1 MSLSV
6 KAICAS
12 CRNLEVVD
20 LSGSNITNSDV
31 KALISRCPTISE
43 LTLLNSN
50 KLTDDVFEHL
60 SQKLKYLRVLK
71 LGGNE
76 HESQRSLT
84 QEGL

>member
-1 MSLSV
+1 M
-6 KAICAS
+6 
-12 CRNLEVVD
+12 
-20 LSGSNITNSDV
+20 SGSNITNSDV
-31 KALISRCPTISE
+31 KALISKCSAISE

-60 SQKLKYLRVLK
+60 SKKLKYLRVLK

-76 HESQRSLT
+76 HESQKTLT